1 MLVVPGPEEAPRAPL
16 ARLDK
21 EGHVNAYIVSYI
33 KEGVRGDTLLS
44 LQSIPIGQLGTKP
57 RVSITFFTAWRFL
70 PLSNQTAPI
79 MASNVA
85 VMTLVGTM
93 EPCDLLRD
101 TYLSRPCCLATLSRL
116 VLIGMVDRILLPI
129 SKPRQP

>member
-1 MLVVPGPEEAPRAPL
+1 MLVVHGPEEAPRAPL
-16 ARLDK
+16 VRLDK
-21 EGHVNAYIVSYI
+21 EGHVNAYIIPYI
-33 KEGVRGDTLLS
+33 KEGVRGDTLLGFR
-44 LQSIPIGQLGTKP
+44 SIPITHLGTKP
-57 RVSITFFTAWRFL
+57 RVSITFFTAQMLL

-79 MASNVA
+79 MASKVA

-116 VLIGMVDRILLPI
+116 VLIGMVDRILLPV
-129 SKPRQP
+129 SKPR